1 MLERLL
7 RDVRIGGDDDCRW
20 LGPVFRPR
28 EEAHGNGARVRGL
41 VSDEAD
47 VDSTKE
53 LALGLSDD
61 SVSEIGERAC

>member
-1 MLERLL
+1 M
-7 RDVRIGGDDDCRW
+7 
-20 LGPVFRPR
+20 FRPR